1 MREYLVTLLLAA
13 ALCYVVTPF
22 VRSLA
27 IKVGAV
33 AQIRT
38 RDIHTTPTPRWG
50 GLAMW
55 IAMALTFAMVNHLSL
70 VGKSFGRE
78 SLGIFLAATL
88 LVAIGLVDDRFEL
101 DALTKLAGQALA
113 AGILLIFGIQVLW
126 LPINGVI
133 TLPPSIGQL
142 VTVMIVLVTINAVNF
157 IDGLDGLA
165 AGIGAISGAAFFAFA
180 YLLAVIYGFSR
191 AGAPSLITAVII
203 GVCIGFLPHNVHPAK
218 IFMGDSG
225 SMFLGLLLA
234 ASAITLT
241 GQIDPNAISA
251 EKLGPTLLP
260 LMLPLAVLAIPLI
273 DLFSAIFRRLR
284 AGQSP
289 FSSDKEHMHHRIL
302 RAGNSHLRTTLI
314 MYLWTATIAFPVV
327 VSAFA
332 QLWVAAIVA
341 GAMLAFTLYYSKS
354 GVGVSAKA
362 TKSRRTTSN
371 GSTRSHIYRR
381 HYRHWNIWICQ
392 RTSRFKWSTP
402 CSSCCLDLFFGSYP
416 RLKDFT

>member
-22 VRSLA
+22 VRIWAL
-27 IKVGAV
+27 KFGAV
-33 AQIRT
+33 AHIRS

-55 IAMALTFAMVNHLSL
+55 ISMALTLAMVNHLSL

-78 SLGIFLAATL
+78 SLGIFSAAPL
-88 LVAIGLVDDRFEL
+88 LLIIGLIDDRYEL
-101 DALTKLAGQALA
+101 DALTKLAGQALS
-113 AGILLIFGIQVLW
+113 AGILLLFGIQVLW
-126 LPINGVI
+126 IPINGVI

-142 VTVMIVLVTINAVNF
+142 ATVIIVLVTINAVNF

-165 AGIGAISGAAFFAFA
+165 AGIVAISGAAFFAFA
-180 YLLAVIYGFSR
+180 YLLAVVYGFNR

-203 GVCIGFLPHNVHPAK
+203 GVCVGFLPHNVHPAK

-260 LMLPLAVLAIPLI
+260 LALPFAVLAIPLI
-273 DLFSAIFRRLR
+273 DLFWAIFRRLR

-289 FSSDKEHMHHRIL
+289 FSSDKEHLHHRIL
-302 RAGNSHLRTTLI
+302 RAGNSHLRTAVIL
-314 MYLWTATIAFPVV
+314 YFWTATIAFPVV

-332 QLWVAAIVA
+332 PLWVAAIVA
-341 GAMLAFTLYYSKS
+341 GLMLGFTTYFSKR
-354 GVGVSAKA
+354 GAK
-362 TKSRRTTSN
+362 TLE
-371 GSTRSHIYRR
+371 H
-381 HYRHWNIWICQ
+381 
-392 RTSRFKWSTP
+392 
-402 CSSCCLDLFFGSYP
+402 SS
-416 RLKDFT
+416 K

>member
-22 VRSLA
+22 VRIWAL
-27 IKVGAV
+27 KFGAV
-33 AQIRT
+33 AHIRS

-55 IAMALTFAMVNHLSL
+55 ISMALTLAMVNHLSL

-78 SLGIFLAATL
+78 SLGMFSAATL
-88 LVAIGLVDDRFEL
+88 LLIIGLIDDRYEL
-101 DALTKLAGQALA
+101 DALTKLAGQALS
-113 AGILLIFGIQVLW
+113 AGILLLFGIQVLW
-126 LPINGVI
+126 IPINGVI

-142 VTVMIVLVTINAVNF
+142 ATVIIVLVTINAVNF

-165 AGIGAISGAAFFAFA
+165 AGIVAISGAAFFAFA
-180 YLLAVIYGFSR
+180 YLLAVVYGFNR

-203 GVCIGFLPHNVHPAK
+203 GVCVGFLPHNVHPAK

-260 LMLPLAVLAIPLI
+260 LALPFAVLAIPLI
-273 DLFSAIFRRLR
+273 DLFWAIFRRLR

-289 FSSDKEHMHHRIL
+289 FSSDKEHLHHRIL
-302 RAGNSHLRTTLI
+302 RAGNSHLRTAVIL
-314 MYLWTATIAFPVV
+314 YFWTATIAFPVV

-332 QLWVAAIVA
+332 PLWVAAIVA
-341 GAMLAFTLYYSKS
+341 GLMLGFTTYFSKR
-354 GVGVSAKA
+354 GAK
-362 TKSRRTTSN
+362 TLE
-371 GSTRSHIYRR
+371 H
-381 HYRHWNIWICQ
+381 
-392 RTSRFKWSTP
+392 
-402 CSSCCLDLFFGSYP
+402 SS
-416 RLKDFT
+416 K

>member
-13 ALCYVVTPF
+13 TLCYVVTPL
-22 VRSLA
+22 VRTWAL
-27 IKVGAV
+27 KVGAV

-55 IAMALTFAMVNHLSL
+55 IAVALTFLMVNHLSL
-70 VGKSFGRE
+70 VGKSFGRD

-88 LVAIGLVDDRFEL
+88 LVAIGLLDDRFEL

-113 AGILLIFGIQVLW
+113 AGILLLFGIQVLW

-142 VTVMIVLVTINAVNF
+142 ITVLIVVVTINAVNF

-165 AGIGAISGAAFFAFA
+165 AGIVAISGTAFFAFA
-180 YLLAVIYGFSR
+180 YLLAVMYGFSR

-203 GVCIGFLPHNVHPAK
+203 GVCIGFLPHNAHPAR

-241 GQIDPNAISA
+241 GQIDPNAIAA
-251 EKLGPTLLP
+251 ENLGPTLLP
-260 LMLPLAVLAIPLI
+260 LMLPFAVLAIPLI
-273 DLFSAIFRRLR
+273 DLSSAILRRIR

-289 FSSDKEHMHHRIL
+289 FTSDKEHLHHRIM

-314 MYLWTATIAFPVV
+314 LYLWTATIAFPVV

-332 QLWVAAIVA
+332 PLWVAAIFA
-341 GAMLAFTLYYSKS
+341 GLALFGTISFSK
-354 GVGVSAKA
+354 
-362 TKSRRTTSN
+362 RN
-371 GSTRSHIYRR
+371 
-381 HYRHWNIWICQ
+381 Q
-392 RTSRFKWSTP
+392 
-402 CSSCCLDLFFGSYP
+402 SSYVEVNHE
-416 RLKDFT
+416 

>member
-165 AGIGAISGAAFFAFA
+165 AGIVAISGAAFFAFA

-241 GQIDPNAISA
+241 GQIDPNAVSA

-260 LMLPLAVLAIPLI
+260 LMLPFAVLAIPLI

-302 RAGNSHLRTTLI
+302 RAGNTHLRTTLI

-362 TKSRRTTSN
+362 TK
-371 GSTRSHIYRR
+371 
-381 HYRHWNIWICQ
+381 
-392 RTSRFKWSTP
+392 
-402 CSSCCLDLFFGSYP
+402 
-416 RLKDFT
+416 

>member
-22 VRSLA
+22 VRTWA
-27 IKVGAV
+27 MKFGAV

-55 IAMALTFAMVNHLSL
+55 ISMALTFAMVSHLSL

-78 SLGIFLAATL
+78 ALGIFLAATL

-113 AGILLIFGIQVLW
+113 AGILLLFGIQVLW

-142 VTVMIVLVTINAVNF
+142 VTVMIVLITINAVNF

-165 AGIGAISGAAFFAFA
+165 AGIVAISGAAFFAFA
-180 YLLAVIYGFSR
+180 YLLAVVYGFSR

-203 GVCIGFLPHNVHPAK
+203 GVCIGFLPHNAHPAK

-260 LMLPLAVLAIPLI
+260 LMLPFAVLAIPLI
-273 DLFSAIFRRLR
+273 DLFSAIIRRLR

-302 RAGNSHLRTTLI
+302 RAGNSHLRTSII

-354 GVGVSAKA
+354 GVRENVPA
-362 TKSRRTTSN
+362 N
-371 GSTRSHIYRR
+371 
-381 HYRHWNIWICQ
+381 
-392 RTSRFKWSTP
+392 
-402 CSSCCLDLFFGSYP
+402 
-416 RLKDFT
+416 

>member
-22 VRSLA
+22 VRTWA
-27 IKVGAV
+27 IKFGAV

-88 LVAIGLVDDRFEL
+88 LVLLGLVDDRFEL

-165 AGIGAISGAAFFAFA
+165 AGIVAISGAAFFAFA

-203 GVCIGFLPHNVHPAK
+203 GVCIGFLPHNAHPAK

-260 LMLPLAVLAIPLI
+260 LMLPFAVLAIPLI
-273 DLFSAIFRRLR
+273 DLFSAIIRRLR

-302 RAGNSHLRTTLI
+302 RAGNTHLRTTLI

-354 GVGVSAKA
+354 GVKVDAK
-362 TKSRRTTSN
+362 
-371 GSTRSHIYRR
+371 
-381 HYRHWNIWICQ
+381 
-392 RTSRFKWSTP
+392 
-402 CSSCCLDLFFGSYP
+402 
-416 RLKDFT
+416 

>member
-22 VRSLA
+22 VRTLA
-27 IKVGAV
+27 LKFGAV

-165 AGIGAISGAAFFAFA
+165 AGIVAISGAAFFAFA

-203 GVCIGFLPHNVHPAK
+203 GVCIGFLPHNAHPAK

-341 GAMLAFTLYYSKS
+341 GAMLAFTMYYSKS
-354 GVGVSAKA
+354 GVRASVTT
-362 TKSRRTTSN
+362 TK
-371 GSTRSHIYRR
+371 
-381 HYRHWNIWICQ
+381 
-392 RTSRFKWSTP
+392 
-402 CSSCCLDLFFGSYP
+402 
-416 RLKDFT
+416 

>member
-13 ALCYVVTPF
+13 ALCYTVTPL
-22 VRSLA
+22 VRTWAL
-27 IKVGAV
+27 KFGAV
-33 AQIRT
+33 AHIRI
-38 RDIHTTPTPRWG
+38 RDVHTTPTPRWG

-55 IAMALTFAMVNHLSL
+55 FAMALNFAIVNHLSL
-70 VGKSFGRE
+70 IGKSFGRE
-78 SLGIFLAATL
+78 TLGIFLAATL
-88 LVAIGLVDDRFEL
+88 LVFIGLIDDRFEL

-113 AGILLIFGIQVLW
+113 AGILLLHGIQVLW
-126 LPINGVI
+126 LPVNGVI

-142 VTVMIVLVTINAVNF
+142 VTVLIVLVTINAVNF

-165 AGIGAISGAAFFAFA
+165 AGIVAISGADFFAFA

-203 GVCIGFLPHNVHPAK
+203 GVCIGFLPHNAHPAR

-251 EKLGPTLLP
+251 ENLGPTLLP
-260 LMLPLAVLAIPLI
+260 LALPFAVLAIPLI
-273 DLFSAIFRRLR
+273 DLSSAIFRRLR

-289 FSSDKEHMHHRIL
+289 FSSDKEHMHHRIM

-332 QLWVAAIVA
+332 PLWVAAIVA
-341 GAMLAFTLYYSKS
+341 GAALAFTIFFSRAKNL
-354 GVGVSAKA
+354 SAI
-362 TKSRRTTSN
+362 N
-371 GSTRSHIYRR
+371 G
-381 HYRHWNIWICQ
+381 
-392 RTSRFKWSTP
+392 
-402 CSSCCLDLFFGSYP
+402 
-416 RLKDFT
+416 

>member
-13 ALCYVVTPF
+13 ALCYVFTPF
-22 VRSLA
+22 VRTLA
-27 IKVGAV
+27 LKFGAV

-165 AGIGAISGAAFFAFA
+165 AGIVAISGAAFFAFA

-203 GVCIGFLPHNVHPAK
+203 GVCIGFLPHNAHPAK

-341 GAMLAFTLYYSKS
+341 GAMLAFTMYYSKS
-354 GVGVSAKA
+354 GVTVSGKS
-362 TKSRRTTSN
+362 TK
-371 GSTRSHIYRR
+371 
-381 HYRHWNIWICQ
+381 
-392 RTSRFKWSTP
+392 
-402 CSSCCLDLFFGSYP
+402 
-416 RLKDFT
+416 